1 MTDKITPKIDK
12 TFSCEDCHY
21 KCSKKSDWDRH
32 LLTSKH
38 QKTYK
43 ILINTDKCD
52 AENATIINSFI
63 CNCGKEY
70 KHRQSL
76 FNHKKKCVN
85 NKPNE
90 NIFENEDF
98 ENNITHITP
107 ELIIEIIKQNQEFK
121 EIIIEQNKQNVE
133 LQKQMLEVCKNGTH
147 NTTNNNN
154 THTNSHNKAFN
165 LNFFLNETCK
175 DALNIQDFVSSI
187 KPSIDDLENTGRRG
201 YIEGISN
208 IILKGLN
215 KLEQHFRPIHCSDQ
229 KREILYIKDDNQWIK
244 ETDDKPILKKAI
256 KTIANEN
263 IKKIRDWRDSNP
275 DCTDSDSKKNS
286 LYLKIVS
293 NSMNGS
299 TEEESSKNISKI
311 ISNVVKETVIDK

>member
-1 MTDKITPKIDK
+1 MEILGNELGAKKGK
-12 TFSCEDCHY
+12 QGQREYYCE
-21 KCSKKSDWDRH
+21 
-32 LLTSKH
+32 
-38 QKTYK
+38 
-43 ILINTDKCD
+43 KCD
-52 AENATIINSFI
+52 FKCCKKYSWERHVNTAKHNQETIGNDLGEKKGEKEQMYLCEN
-63 CNCGKEY
+63 CNKSYNTSSGLW
-70 KHRQSL
+70 KHNQ
-76 FNHKKKCVN
+76 KCVKEKDN
-85 NKPNE
+85 NS
-90 NIFENEDF
+90 
-98 ENNITHITP
+98 NNIQCENTNVSDK
-107 ELIIEIIKQNQEFK
+107 ELIMMLIKQNS
-121 EIIIEQNKQNVE
+121 E
-133 LQKQMLEVCKNGTH
+133 LLEVIKNGTH
-147 NTTNNNN
+147 NNNNN
-154 THTNSHNKAFN
+154 THTNSHNKSFN

-215 KLEQHFRPIHCSDQ
+215 NLEQHFRPIHCSDQ

-244 ETDDKPILKKAI
+244 ESDDKPILKKAI

-263 IKKIRDWRDSNP
+263 IKKIKEWRDSNP

-293 NSMNGS
+293 NSMNGT

-311 ISNVVKETVIDK
+311 ISNVVKETIIQKDPVGDSP